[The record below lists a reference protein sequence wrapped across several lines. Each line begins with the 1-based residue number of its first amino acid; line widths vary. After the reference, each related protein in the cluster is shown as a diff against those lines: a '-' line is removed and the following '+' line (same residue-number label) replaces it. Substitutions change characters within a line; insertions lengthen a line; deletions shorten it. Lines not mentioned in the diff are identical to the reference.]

1 MSNITGTSRSRTTS
15 QTNRGDNE
23 EDKRRGEDNE
33 ETKEESD
40 KAALVEVVQQL
51 YMMFQEQR
59 HFNQFPLKETEN
71 GN

>member
-1 MSNITGTSRSRTTS
+1 MCRRRKGKAKGERRYRTERMSHITGTSRSRTTS

-40 KAALVEVVQQL
+40 KAALVEVVQ
-51 YMMFQEQR
+51 
-59 HFNQFPLKETEN
+59 
-71 GN
+71 